1 MEEGDRV
8 GDKAL
13 ADGVTERDGE
23 SVASAVRL
31 PVALAVAGVPVEVL
45 EYVGVAVDTALTE
58 VDDIDIV
65 GLPMLLAEGTMEV
78 LAGEM
83 LAEGDTEVLA
93 EVIVEVAS

>member
-31 PVALAVAGVPVEVL
+31 PVALAVAGVTVEVL
-45 EYVGVAVDTALTE
+45 EYVAVPVDKALTE
-58 VDDIDIV
+58 VD
-65 GLPMLLAEGTMEV
+65 M
-78 LAGEM
+78 
-83 LAEGDTEVLA
+83 A
-93 EVIVEVAS
+93 EVVAEVAS